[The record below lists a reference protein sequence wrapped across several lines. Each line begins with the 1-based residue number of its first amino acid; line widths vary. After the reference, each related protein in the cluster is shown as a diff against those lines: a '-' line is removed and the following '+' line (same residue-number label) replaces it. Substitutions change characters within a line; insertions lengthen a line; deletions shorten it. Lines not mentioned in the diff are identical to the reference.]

1 MSRRAA
7 AAVLSQSPA
16 VASFFSTNRCF
27 PPSECPISIS
37 RHNPFKRPRLSL
49 FSSGSSCSSPDDG
62 MRELNDPG
70 FVVPWDGASH
80 DREIRQE
87 ASVSMKDFTFLQ
99 DAADDGRETLP
110 GKPLDAGTSSNEA
123 VLIAKVVRASGSNFD
138 DNTEKILRRFR
149 GNLNESLVID
159 VLRLV
164 SIPDLALRFFI
175 WAGQQI
181 GYSHTGQTCDALI
194 KILGFDKKS
203 RVPQHFLREIGQEDR
218 EVLGRLLN
226 VLVRKCCHSGLW
238 NEALEE
244 LGRLKDFGY
253 KPSKVTYNALV
264 QVLLSADRLDSAVLV
279 HREMSESGFCTDRFT
294 MGCFAHSLCKAGQW
308 VEALNIIEAEDF
320 TLDTVLCTQ
329 MISGLLEASLFEEA
343 MSFLHRM
350 MSNSCVPNV
359 VTYRTLLS
367 GFLRKKQLGWCKRI
381 LNMMI
386 TEGCNPSPSLFNS
399 LMHGYCSTG
408 DYAYAYKLL
417 KKMNACGCRPGYV
430 TYNIFIGGI
439 CGNKELPSSDMLDLA
454 EKAYEEMLDAGFVL
468 NKINVGNFAQSL
480 CHMGKFDKAFQII
493 KEMMRKG
500 FVPDSSTYAKVIGL
514 LCQASK
520 VEKALLLFQEMK
532 KNDVVPDVYT
542 YTILIDS
549 FCKVGLIEQAWR
561 WFKEM
566 QRDGCLPN
574 VVTYTALI
582 HAYLKAKR
590 LSKANE
596 LFKSMIS
603 MGCVPNVVTYT
614 ALIDGLCK
622 AREIEEACH
631 IYAKMRGICE
641 DAVGSNCFEDGNNEV
656 AQPNVFTY
664 GALVDGLCKAHKVV
678 EACDLLNAMSSA
690 GCEPNHIVYDSLI
703 DGFCKVGKLDD
714 AQEVFVR
721 MSVHGYIPNV
731 YTYSSLIDRLFKDKR
746 LDLALKVLS
755 KMLENSCA
763 PNVITYT
770 EMIDGLCKVGKTDEA
785 YKLLM
790 MMEEKGCNPNVVTYT
805 ALIDGYGKAS
815 KVDMCLE
822 LFRQMTKKGCA
833 PNFITYNV
841 LINHCCTAGLLD
853 KALKILEEMKQTY
866 WPRHI
871 SGQRN
876 IIQGFSKKFIS
887 SLGLL
892 DEITHYNLVP
902 VAPAYIILINS
913 FSNAG
918 QLEIALQLYREIE
931 GHLSC
936 SSVAN
941 SNMYFSIIQGLCL
954 ASKVEK
960 AIELY
965 SQMLKKGYV
974 PELIIFF
981 CLIKGLLRVNKWDEA
996 LELLYTTYNMVS
1008 FSLFFSLCNGA
1019 YNCYLLIL
1027 LIMRWCM

>member
-7 AAVLSQSPA
+7 AVVLSRSPA

-27 PPSECPISIS
+27 PPSQCLISIS

-49 FSSGSSCSSPDDG
+49 FSSGSSCSSPDDDL
-62 MRELNDPG
+62 RELNDPG

-80 DREIRQE
+80 DRENRQE

-99 DAADDGRETLP
+99 EAAVEDRETLAA
-110 GKPLDAGTSSNEA
+110 KPLDAGKSSKEA

-149 GNLNESLVID
+149 GNLNESLMID
-159 VLRLV
+159 ALRLV

-181 GYSHTGQTCDALI
+181 GYSHTGQTYNALI
-194 KILGFDKKS
+194 EILGFDKKS

-226 VLVRKCCHSGLW
+226 VLVRK
-238 NEALEE
+238 
-244 LGRLKDFGY
+244 
-253 KPSKVTYNALV
+253 
-264 QVLLSADRLDSAVLV
+264 
-279 HREMSESGFCTDRFT
+279 
-294 MGCFAHSLCKAGQW
+294 
-308 VEALNIIEAEDF
+308 
-320 TLDTVLCTQ
+320 
-329 MISGLLEASLFEEA
+329 
-343 MSFLHRM
+343 
-350 MSNSCVPNV
+350 SNSCVPNV

-367 GFLRKKQLGWCKRI
+367 GFLK
-381 LNMMI
+381 
-386 TEGCNPSPSLFNS
+386 
-399 LMHGYCSTG
+399 
-408 DYAYAYKLL
+408 
-417 KKMNACGCRPGYV
+417 
-430 TYNIFIGGI
+430 
-439 CGNKELPSSDMLDLA
+439 LPSSDMLDLA

-493 KEMMRKG
+493 NEMMKKG
-500 FVPDSSTYAKVIGL
+500 FVPDTSTYAKVIGL
-514 LCQASK
+514 LCQASM
-520 VEKALLLFQEMK
+520 VEKAFLLFQEMK

-566 QRDGCLPN
+566 EREGCLPN

-603 MGCVPNVVTYT
+603 MDCVPNVVTYT

-622 AREIEEACH
+622 AGEIEEACH

-641 DAVGSNCFEDGNNEV
+641 DA
-656 AQPNVFTY
+656 
-664 GALVDGLCKAHKVV
+664 
-678 EACDLLNAMSSA
+678 
-690 GCEPNHIVYDSLI
+690 PNHIVYDALI

-721 MSVHGYIPNV
+721 MSAHGYTPNV

-822 LFRQMTKKGCA
+822 LFRQMTEK
-833 PNFITYNV
+833 
-841 LINHCCTAGLLD
+841 
-853 KALKILEEMKQTY
+853 
-866 WPRHI
+866 
-871 SGQRN
+871 
-876 IIQGFSKKFIS
+876 
-887 SLGLL
+887 
-892 DEITHYNLVP
+892 
-902 VAPAYIILINS
+902 
-913 FSNAG
+913 
-918 QLEIALQLYREIE
+918 E
-931 GHLSC
+931 GYLSC

-965 SQMLKKGYV
+965 SQMLRKGYV

-996 LELLYTTYNMVS
+996 LQLLYTTYNMGIEWHNEETS
-1008 FSLFFSLCNGA
+1008 EGN
-1019 YNCYLLIL
+1019 
-1027 LIMRWCM
+1027 